1 MPPPGLL
8 RLRLSVPA
16 GADSDDTKSFGVLTR
31 HGVHSLRS
39 ITESHP
45 TLFPGLR
52 GGDGAAGGA
61 ANTMSGQSTLEIHTS
76 AAAASAAAGGP
87 MTPGAG
93 ARRKAANDAPTPNG
107 KKRKT
112 TIDLGDVDVNDNSM
126 SHMFAKPSGG
136 GGGGMPRNAVV
147 KLHEKYAGPKT
158 CIGTINMVALK
169 QERAIVS
176 MSLYGTP
183 PNANKAALQYLEKKT
198 GRKTGQRHNGMKW
211 VGIDEG
217 DLAMGDDYIKKM
229 GWFANVGTAGS
240 AANLVELTQNLAE
253 DIIEA
258 NLPVHFKLA
267 EVQLDDDSKR
277 KHIGLMNALLGD
289 IGEISGDDA

>member
-1 MPPPGLL
+1 MTPSRSAFWLVTAFI
-8 RLRLSVPA
+8 RYARSLS
-16 GADSDDTKSFGVLTR
+16 
-31 HGVHSLRS
+31 
-39 ITESHP
+39 
-45 TLFPGLR
+45 LFPGLR

-61 ANTMSGQSTLEIHTS
+61 ASTMSGQSTLQIYTS
-76 AAAASAAAGGP
+76 AAAASAAGGP
-87 MTPGAG
+87 ITPGAG
-93 ARRKAANDAPTPNG
+93 ARRKAADDAPTPHG

-158 CIGTINMVALK
+158 CIGTINMLALK
-169 QERAIVS
+169 QERAIVP
-176 MSLYGTP
+176 MSLYGTL
-183 PNANKAALQYLEKKT
+183 PNANKAALKYLEKKT

-211 VGIDEG
+211 AGIDEG
-217 DLAMGDDYIKKM
+217 DLAMGDDYIKKA
-229 GWFANVGTAGS
+229 GWFANVGTAGT
-240 AANLVELTQNLAE
+240 AANFAELTQKLAE
-253 DIIEA
+253 EIIEA
-258 NLPVHFKLA
+258 NLPVHLKLA

-289 IGEISGDDA
+289 IGDISGDDA

>member
-16 GADSDDTKSFGVLTR
+16 GADSDDAKSFGVLTR
-31 HGVHSLRS
+31 HGVRSLCS
-39 ITESHP
+39 IAEPHP
-45 TLFPGLR
+45 TLFPGLH
-52 GGDGAAGGA
+52 GGDSAAGGA
-61 ANTMSGQSTLEIHTS
+61 ASTMSGQSTLQIHTS
-76 AAAASAAAGGP
+76 AAAASAAGGP
-87 MTPGAG
+87 ITPGAG
-93 ARRKAANDAPTPNG
+93 ARRKAADDAPTPHS
-107 KKRKT
+107 KKRKA

-126 SHMFAKPSGG
+126 SHMFAKPSGGG

-253 DIIEA
+253 EIIEA

-267 EVQLDDDSKR
+267 EVQLDDERKR
-277 KHIGLMNALLGD
+277 KQRPR
-289 IGEISGDDA
+289 S

>member
-1 MPPPGLL
+1 
-8 RLRLSVPA
+8 
-16 GADSDDTKSFGVLTR
+16 
-31 HGVHSLRS
+31 
-39 ITESHP
+39 
-45 TLFPGLR
+45 LFPGLR

-61 ANTMSGQSTLEIHTS
+61 ANTMSGQSTLQIYTS
-76 AAAASAAAGGP
+76 AAAASAAGGP
-87 MTPGAG
+87 ITPGAG

-126 SHMFAKPSGG
+126 SRMFAKPSGG

-253 DIIEA
+253 EIIEA

-267 EVQLDDDSKR
+267 EVQLDDDSTR

>member
-61 ANTMSGQSTLEIHTS
+61 ANTMSGQSTLQIYTS
-76 AAAASAAAGGP
+76 AAAASAAGGP
-87 MTPGAG
+87 ITPGAG
-93 ARRKAANDAPTPNG
+93 ARRKAADDAPTPHG

-126 SHMFAKPSGG
+126 SHMFAK
-136 GGGGMPRNAVV
+136 
-147 KLHEKYAGPKT
+147 
-158 CIGTINMVALK
+158 
-169 QERAIVS
+169 
-176 MSLYGTP
+176 TP
-183 PNANKAALQYLEKKT
+183 T
-198 GRKTGQRHNGMKW
+198 TTR
-211 VGIDEG
+211 
-217 DLAMGDDYIKKM
+217 
-229 GWFANVGTAGS
+229 
-240 AANLVELTQNLAE
+240 
-253 DIIEA
+253 
-258 NLPVHFKLA
+258 
-267 EVQLDDDSKR
+267 
-277 KHIGLMNALLGD
+277 
-289 IGEISGDDA
+289 

>member
-1 MPPPGLL
+1 MPPPG
-8 RLRLSVPA
+8 LRLSVPA
-16 GADSDDTKSFGVLTR
+16 GADSDDIKSFGVLTR

-45 TLFPGLR
+45 TLFPGLH

-61 ANTMSGQSTLEIHTS
+61 ANTMSGQSTLQIYTS
-76 AAAASAAAGGP
+76 AEAASAAGGP
-87 MTPGAG
+87 ITPGAG
-93 ARRKAANDAPTPNG
+93 ARRKAADDAPTPHG

-126 SHMFAKPSGG
+126 SHMFAKPSG

-253 DIIEA
+253 EIIEA

>member
-1 MPPPGLL
+1 MPPPG
-8 RLRLSVPA
+8 LRLSVPA

-61 ANTMSGQSTLEIHTS
+61 AKTMSGQSTLEIHMS
-76 AAAASAAAGGP
+76 AAAASAAGGP
-87 MTPGAG
+87 ITPGAG
-93 ARRKAANDAPTPNG
+93 ARRKAADDAPTSNG
-107 KKRKT
+107 KKRK

-147 KLHEKYAGPKT
+147 KLHEKYAGPKP

-183 PNANKAALQYLEKKT
+183 PNANKATLQYLEKKT

-217 DLAMGDDYIKKM
+217 DLTMGDDYIKKM

-253 DIIEA
+253 EIIEA
-258 NLPVHFKLA
+258 NLPIHFKLA

>member
-1 MPPPGLL
+1 MPPPDLPSP
-8 RLRLSVPA
+8 RLTIPA
-16 GADSDDTKSFGVLTR
+16 GADSDGTESFGILTR
-31 HGVHSLRS
+31 YGVESLRS
-39 ITESHP
+39 VTESHP
-45 TLFPGLR
+45 PLFPQLH

-61 ANTMSGQSTLEIHTS
+61 ASTMSGQSTLQIYTS
-76 AAAASAAAGGP
+76 TAAASAAGGP
-87 MTPGAG
+87 ITPGAGARREQAPAGRAG
-93 ARRKAANDAPTPNG
+93 ARRKAANDAPTPHG

-112 TIDLGDVDVNDNSM
+112 IVDLGDVDVNDNSM
-126 SHMFAKPSGG
+126 SRMFAKPSGG

-198 GRKTGQRHNGMKW
+198 GRKTRQRHNGMKW

-240 AANLVELTQNLAE
+240 AANLAELTKNLAE
-253 DIIEA
+253 EIIEA
-258 NLPVHFKLA
+258 NLPVYFKLA
-267 EVQLDDDSKR
+267 EVSSSTTT
-277 KHIGLMNALLGD
+277 A
-289 IGEISGDDA
+289 SASTSAS